1 MNDEQ
6 GRAAVL
12 ALLGEIAPE
21 ADLAD
26 LDLDRDLRSEL
37 DLDSMDFLNL
47 VEGLA
52 ESTGVDVPESDYSKV
67 RSVHGLVDYLV
78 ARTAGTAPSPAI
90 DS

>member
-26 LDLDRDLRSEL
+26 LDLDRDVRSEL

-52 ESTGVDVPESDYSKV
+52 ESTGVDVPESDYAKV
-67 RSVHGLVDYLV
+67 RSVHGLVNYLV
-78 ARTAGTAPSPAI
+78 ARSAGTAPSPAT
-90 DS
+90 DR

>member
-12 ALLGEIAPE
+12 ALLAEIAPE

-26 LDLDRDLRSEL
+26 LDFDRDVRTEL

-52 ESTGVDVPESDYSKV
+52 ESTGVDVPESDYAKV
-67 RSVHGLVDYLV
+67 RSVRGLVDYLV
-78 ARTAGTAPSPAI
+78 RQSAGTAPSPAN
-90 DS
+90 DH